1 MSTSEI
7 DLHLIGKKYLDTLV
21 YIDRLDLSETNEAKE
36 SSEGLGGI
44 YNIKDIEGLNPRY
57 SPIGEKKAVVISEE
71 LESRRTSIV
80 KDSKRLDASE
90 TYNLCRN
97 ILSKPDWTHI
107 AYVDDVELPRANQ
120 FFKVI
125 DSVDFCT
132 NKDRDIFKNELD
144 NCTVIFDSRERKA
157 LYQTTDLNSIIILH
171 DPEGCEAI
179 FRGESVCSH
188 KIDAIEGMR
197 VNGAGDIFAGV
208 FIRQFMRTN
217 LHEAIESACEMT
229 TDILKQRQQNEEI

>member
-21 YIDRLDLSETNEAKE
+21 YIDRLDLSETNEANE

-44 YNIKDIEGLNPRY
+44 YNIKDIDGLKPRY
-57 SPIGEKKAVVISEE
+57 SPVGEKKALVISEE

-80 KDSKRLDASE
+80 KDSKELDISE
-90 TYNLCRN
+90 TYNLCKN
-97 ILSKPDWTHI
+97 LLSKPDWTHI
-107 AYVDDVELPRANQ
+107 AYIDDIELPETLRA
-120 FFKVI
+120 

-132 NKDRDIFKNELD
+132 NKNRSVFKNRVD
-144 NCTVIFDSRERKA
+144 NCTIIFDSRERKD
-157 LYQTTDLNSIIILH
+157 LYQTADLHPVIVLH

-179 FRGESVCSH
+179 FRGESICSH
-188 KIDAIEGMR
+188 TIDPVEGMH

-208 FIRQFMRTN
+208 FIRQFMSSN
-217 LHEAIESACEMT
+217 LHEAVESACEMT
-229 TDILKQRQQNEEI
+229 TDILKQRQENEKI